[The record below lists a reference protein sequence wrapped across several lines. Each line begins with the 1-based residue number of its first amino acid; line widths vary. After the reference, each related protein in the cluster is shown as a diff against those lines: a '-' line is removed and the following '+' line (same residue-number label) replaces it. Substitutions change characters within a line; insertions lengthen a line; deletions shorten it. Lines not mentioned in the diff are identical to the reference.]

1 MSQIDASPR
10 TLARLPAFA
19 GEQHGGRRAVLVKR
33 DGGWQERSYAEVS
46 EEIERLATGFVG
58 CGIQPGER
66 VCILV
71 DTRPEWSVAAFALW
85 SVGVV
90 VVPVYPTSSPQE
102 CEWIAANSGAVAV
115 IVEDAGPL
123 AKIVAIREAV
133 PALRLIFVLEA
144 RDAAAGWVALG
155 DVLASGGDDEE
166 LSRRRDAVAP
176 VDPALII
183 YTSGTT
189 GPPKGCVLTH
199 RSAMS
204 LRSIVVELKPLLPG
218 DVAYLYL
225 PLAHAFAQMVQF
237 AAFQVGAA
245 IAYYGGGGGQR
256 IPQLVGGG
264 PDLPPLAHAFAQMV
278 QFAAFQVGAAI
289 AYYGGDAK
297 QIIPELMGVHPDFL
311 PSVPRI
317 FEKLYAL
324 AMTQVPPE
332 QHEDLRRAVQVGVRV
347 HALEARGERVPDEL
361 RGPFERADERV
372 FSRVRALFG
381 GHLREALTTG
391 APIALEVLEFFYAAG
406 VPVMEGY
413 GMTETMAIGTIN
425 LADAFRFGTVGRAAP
440 GVEVRIAEDGE
451 ILMRGPQVFTAYWEN
466 EAATREVLDEDGWL
480 HTGDLGSLDE
490 DGFLS
495 ITGRIKDII
504 ITAGGKNIT
513 PQNLENDL
521 KQSPI
526 ISQAV
531 MYGDRR
537 PYLVALVAL
546 DPEAIIP
553 WAHQR
558 GLPADVGAL
567 AQHAD
572 VNGLVQEALDRAN
585 ARYAQVEQIKRF
597 AILDHDL
604 TQETGE
610 LTPTMKVKRNIVYE
624 RYADVFDELY
634 ALTEGSADQDR
645 VRRI

>member
-115 IVEDAGPL
+115 IVEDAAQL
-123 AKIVAIREAV
+123 AKIVAIREAL
-133 PALRLIFVLEA
+133 PALRMIFVLEA
-144 RDAAAGWVALG
+144 RDAAAGVVALG

-204 LRSIVVELKPLLPG
+204 LRSIVVELKTLLPG

-225 PLAHAFAQMVQF
+225 
-237 AAFQVGAA
+237 
-245 IAYYGGGGGQR
+245 
-256 IPQLVGGG
+256 
-264 PDLPPLAHAFAQMV
+264 PLAHAFAQMV

-381 GHLREALTTG
+381 GHLREALTAG

-624 RYADVFDELY
+624 RYAAVFDELY
-634 ALTEGSADQDR
+634 AR
-645 VRRI
+645 

>member
-1 MSQIDASPR
+1 MSHIDAAPP
-10 TLARLPAFA
+10 TLARLAAFA

-58 CGIQPGER
+58 YGIQPGER
-66 VCILV
+66 VCILA

-90 VVPVYPTSSPQE
+90 VVPIYPTSSPEE
-102 CEWIAANSGAVAV
+102 CEWIAGNSGAVAV
-115 IVEDAGPL
+115 IVEDAAQL
-123 AKIVAIREAV
+123 AKIVAIREAL
-133 PALRLIFVLEA
+133 PALRTIFVVEA
-144 RDAAAGWVALG
+144 RDAAEGVVALD
-155 DVLASGGDDEE
+155 DVLASGGEDEE

-199 RSAMS
+199 RNAMS
-204 LRSIVVELKPLLPG
+204 LRSIVVELKTLLPG

-245 IAYYGGGGGQR
+245 IAYYGG
-256 IPQLVGGG
+256 
-264 PDLPPLAHAFAQMV
+264 
-278 QFAAFQVGAAI
+278 
-289 AYYGGDAK
+289 DAK
-297 QIIPELMGVHPDFL
+297 QIIPELMEVHPDFL

-332 QHEDLRRAVQVGVRV
+332 QHEDLRRAVQIGVQV
-347 HALEARGERVPDEL
+347 HALEARGEPVPDEL
-361 RGPFERADERV
+361 REPFERADERV

-381 GHLREALTTG
+381 GHLREALTAG

-425 LADAFRFGTVGRAAP
+425 LTDAFRFGTVGRAAP

-451 ILMRGPQVFTAYWEN
+451 ILMRGPHVFTGYWEN

-537 PYLVALVAL
+537 PYLVALVTL
-546 DPEAIIP
+546 DPEVIIP
-553 WAHQR
+553 WARER

-567 AQHAD
+567 AQHPE
-572 VNGLVQEALDRAN
+572 VNRLVQEALDRAN

-597 AILDHDL
+597 TILDHDL

-634 ALTEGSADQDR
+634 ALTRGSADQDR

>member
-1 MSQIDASPR
+1 MSQIDAAPL
-10 TLARLPAFA
+10 TLARLPLFA

-46 EEIERLATGFVG
+46 GEIERLATGFVG
-58 CGIQPGER
+58 YGIQPGER
-66 VCILV
+66 VCVLA

-90 VVPVYPTSSPQE
+90 VVPIYPTSSPEE
-102 CEWIAANSGAVAV
+102 CEWIAGNSGAVAV
-115 IVEDAGPL
+115 IAEDAAQL
-123 AKIVAIREAV
+123 AKIVAIREAL
-133 PALRLIFVLEA
+133 PTLRTIFVVEA
-144 RDAAAGWVALG
+144 RDAAEGVVALG
-155 DVLASGGDDEE
+155 DVLASGGEDEE

-199 RSAMS
+199 RNAMS
-204 LRSIVVELKPLLPG
+204 LRPIVVEVKTLLPG

-245 IAYYGGGGGQR
+245 IAYYGG
-256 IPQLVGGG
+256 
-264 PDLPPLAHAFAQMV
+264 
-278 QFAAFQVGAAI
+278 
-289 AYYGGDAK
+289 DAK
-297 QIIPELMGVHPDFL
+297 QIIPELMEVHPDFL

-332 QHEDLRRAVQVGVRV
+332 EHEDLRRAVQVGVRV

-381 GHLREALTTG
+381 GHLREALTAG

-440 GVEVRIAEDGE
+440 GVEVRIAEHAE
-451 ILMRGPQVFTAYWEN
+451 ILTRGPQVFTGYWGS

-546 DPEAIIP
+546 DPEVIIP
-553 WAHQR
+553 WARER
-558 GLPADVGAL
+558 GLPEDVGAL
-567 AQHAD
+567 AQHPE
-572 VNGLVQEALDRAN
+572 VKRLVQEALDRAN
-585 ARYAQVEQIKRF
+585 TRYAQVEQIKRF
-597 AILDHDL
+597 TILDHDL

-624 RYADVFDELY
+624 RYADVFDKLY
-634 ALTEGSADQDR
+634 AG
-645 VRRI
+645 